1 LLFVDIRVCVKPEPA
16 DTSYKNAVTEF
27 KDVAC
32 NGEGS
37 NSFDIELNQVE
48 DANDD
53 GTKSFVFLLQDY
65 YMAEAGYGETST
77 GRMLYCSGKAVI
89 TTTNTPPLIYSRVL
103 RVSFGDAMESGR
115 ALEEGVVQE
124 SDFDMVIGIEDSAA
138 TPTPTPTPTA
148 VTPANDIDSQMAG
161 LTPKSVSI
169 STAWIVLVSV
179 CTFFVVVAIG
189 SMDWLVFLP
198 SIVRNLCLLKQHNAE
213 GHVNVEKGFLSA
225 RNSADWFSIAM
236 SFYASSMGV
245 WVVFW
250 TTGLGA
256 RPDISWF
263 GIVGFSL
270 ASALPGIVLCF
281 LGPSMKAM
289 YNIDDPYFSTT
300 DFARERYGRI
310 MQLSVVII
318 SGFYMLFKMVSEL
331 NLVSNTFVILTEV
344 SFDTSS
350 FEIAVIVVIGW
361 FTLTYTGIG
370 GLPARIVTARIQG
383 PAEALFM
390 VVLAIAVCT
399 SPENGVTKMEF
410 SAKNQKTP
418 NGFMCMI
425 TLFFAILCANLFN
438 QANWQSVWAAESDTA
453 MKKVRIFIG
462 CTSIRLSYLDR
473 QSSQLVSVN
482 YLHLCR
488 FFFSIPKIG
497 VPECQFLHFL
507 DDYAFRSSGENFVR
521 QIS

>member
-1 LLFVDIRVCVKPEPA
+1 MLSCLPHSNYFLLFVDIRVCVEPEPEPA
-16 DTSYKNAVTEF
+16 DTYSYKYAVTEF

-32 NGEGS
+32 TGEGS

-89 TTTNTPPLIYSRVL
+89 TRTRIYQIY
-103 RVSFGDAMESGR
+103 ER

-138 TPTPTPTPTA
+138 D
-148 VTPANDIDSQMAG
+148 TPADEIDIQKAG

-189 SMDWLVFLP
+189 SMDWLVCLP

-213 GHVNVEKGFLSA
+213 GHVKVKEGFLSA

-281 LGPSMKAM
+281 LGPSMKEM
-289 YNIDDPYFSTT
+289 YNIDDPYFSAT

-350 FEIAVIVVIGW
+350 FEIAVIVVIGC
-361 FTLTYTGIG
+361 FTLTYTAIG
-370 GLPARIVTARIQG
+370 GLPAKIVIARIQG

-399 SPENGVTKMEF
+399 SPENRVTKMEF

-425 TLFFAILCANLFN
+425 TLFFAILCAHLFN

-462 CTSIRLSYLDR
+462 CTSIRLSCLDR

-497 VPECQFLHFL
+497 VPEWQFLSFL
-507 DDYAFRSSGENFVR
+507 DDYALRSSGENFVR